1 MDRELKPRTL
11 APDRAR
17 RSAPGQTG
25 PSNGAAERQSETQR
39 AVTFRAG
46 ERPTSCRL
54 LSTSR
59 PIGPRRAESSE
70 RQGGA
75 RLSAIF
81 VILLRATH
89 AVAPAGGGLASL
101 DVRVDL
107 KRASVQYGGAEVPIA
122 LERAE
127 LPDDDDVSI
136 EVLAVGQGRHV
147 VHVRVPVR
155 GSDARVEA
163 QAPAWEALFAA
174 GRAAPLFA
182 GRTGLLAGDPGE
194 RTGTALQIVP
204 NGASNYVLV
213 GDLREDLRI
222 CGQSSTL
229 LDPRALYPASL
240 DLRPATVQRLG
251 ADERARAEGLVATD
265 KGDSL
270 DAPLAKLL
278 TARGS
283 SVGQSRGVELTD
295 GNVDTTWQE
304 RRPGAGQGEFVVMAA
319 PKEVPIARL
328 QFALSPRAASSA
340 SSGGA
345 DAAPKTF
352 FLVTD
357 TRSFEIMVP
366 EEAARKPG
374 EVYEVTF
381 PQPIEASCL
390 SLVLGDAYAHGMAHP
405 DVGLAELVAYSEFDS
420 PGTTLDDV
428 AQRLSGPR
436 GGAAAQ
442 VLERAQGALAAVSKA
457 YGKLDA
463 GGRAL
468 AIDVAASGERCDE
481 AAPLLAHAICDA
493 AGDKAEQS
501 VIKAREKLA
510 RCSGAGPA
518 LAQELRGDASSRAC
532 VAPML
537 AALAPREA
545 LEPLADA
552 MAETPE
558 SDPKTRAALRAA
570 FGEALGGAPAGNLAA
585 LVGDG
590 RRSAASRL
598 EMLRAADARV
608 AEVRDAGDAVL
619 AELAKGSPTMRVRYL
634 VLGPLGVL
642 AHAGDSAARGR
653 VVSAMAHDADWP
665 VRAHAAEIAAGL
677 PGAEGALVAAA
688 SDPEPRVREAALAAL
703 AGAVIGPDAVRAA
716 LSVLGVDDW
725 SFVKT
730 QAVAVLASA
739 PPRRDVDDAVG
750 RALAD
755 VSARVRGAVLSAL
768 ARRHASSW
776 RDAIRRRLDDKDED
790 ADVRAA
796 AASALGELCDA
807 ESVGRLTELTR
818 PLRGVA
824 ADEDARE
831 IGLGALVGLAAL
843 HPRDLNTRLAPLLAP
858 GAPPA
863 VRVAAAQAV
872 AGRGVCPGL
881 GQTLGSR

>member
-1 MDRELKPRTL
+1 M
-11 APDRAR
+11 
-17 RSAPGQTG
+17 
-25 PSNGAAERQSETQR
+25 
-39 AVTFRAG
+39 
-46 ERPTSCRL
+46 
-54 LSTSR
+54 
-59 PIGPRRAESSE
+59 
-70 RQGGA
+70 QGGA
-75 RLSAIF
+75 RLSAVF

-89 AVAPAGGGLASL
+89 AVAPAGGGLAAL
-101 DVRVDL
+101 EVRVDL
-107 KRASVQYGGAEVPIA
+107 KRASVQYGAAEIPIA
-122 LERAE
+122 LDRAE
-127 LPDDDDVSI
+127 LPDDDGVSI
-136 EVLAVGQGRHV
+136 EVLAVGQGKHV
-147 VHVRVPVR
+147 VHVRVPAR
-155 GSDARVEA
+155 GSDTRVVA
-163 QAPAWEALFAA
+163 QSPAWEGLFAA

-194 RTGTALQIVP
+194 RTGTALQIVS

-240 DLRPATVQRLG
+240 DLRPATVQRLR
-251 ADERARAEGLVATD
+251 ADERARAESLVATD
-265 KGDSL
+265 KGGSL

-283 SVGQSRGVELTD
+283 SVAQSRGVELTD

-304 RRPGAGQGEFVVMAA
+304 RRPGVGQGEFVVMAA

-328 QFALSPRAASSA
+328 RFALSPHPAASA
-340 SSGGA
+340 GGVGA

-352 FLVTD
+352 YLVTN
-357 TRSFEIMVP
+357 TRSFEIAVP

-374 EVYEVTF
+374 EVFEVTF

-390 SLVLGDAYAHGMAHP
+390 SLVLGDAYAQGMAHP

-436 GGAAAQ
+436 GAAAAQ

-468 AIDVAASGERCDE
+468 AIDVAASAERCDE
-481 AAPLLAHAICDA
+481 AVPLLVHAICDA
-493 AGDKAEQS
+493 TGDEAEQS

-518 LAQELRGDASSRAC
+518 LAQELRGDAPFRAC

-537 AALAPREA
+537 AALSPREA

-558 SDPKTRAALRAA
+558 FDPNTRAALRAA
-570 FGEALGGAPAGNLAA
+570 FGEALNGAPAGSLAA

-590 RRSAASRL
+590 QRSAMSRL

-608 AEVRDAGDAVL
+608 VEVRDEGAAVVADL
-619 AELAKGSPTMRVRYL
+619 VKGAPPMRIRYL
-634 VLGPLGVL
+634 VLAPLGVL
-642 AHAGDSAARGR
+642 AHAGDSAAQGR
-653 VVSAMAHDADWP
+653 LIRAMGHDADWP

-677 PGAEGALVAAA
+677 SVAQGALVEAA

-703 AGAVIGPDAVRAA
+703 AGAAGPEAVRAA
-716 LSVLGVDDW
+716 LSALSVDDW
-725 SFVKT
+725 SFVKA

-739 PPRRDVDDAVG
+739 PARHDVDDALG
-750 RALAD
+750 RALGDA
-755 VSARVRGAVLSAL
+755 SARVRGAVLSAL

-776 RDAIRRRLDDKDED
+776 RDAIRRRLEDKDED
-790 ADVRAA
+790 ADVRGA

-807 ESVGRLTELTR
+807 GSIGRLTELAL

-824 ADEDARE
+824 ADEDAGQ
-831 IGLGALVGLAAL
+831 IGLGALAGLAAL
-843 HPRDLNTRLAPLLAP
+843 HPRDLTERLAPLLAT

-863 VRVAAAQAV
+863 VRAAASQAV
-872 AGRGVCPGL
+872 AGRGVCPRV
-881 GQTLGSR
+881 GQTPGLR